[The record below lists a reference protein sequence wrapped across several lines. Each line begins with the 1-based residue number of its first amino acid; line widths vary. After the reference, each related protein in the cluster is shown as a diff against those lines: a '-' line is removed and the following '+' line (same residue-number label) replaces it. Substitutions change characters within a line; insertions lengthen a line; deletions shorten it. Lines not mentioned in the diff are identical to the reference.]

1 VQECLDLLYLKRRK
15 GMRNSEEA
23 ETDIK
28 RVEDTARKIMEI
40 IKEDEEGRS
49 SGEVPS
55 SGEATLPPIMDKMQ
69 INDGENRDNDV
80 DEQIAAVDSSDDD
93 EMVIFDSEVEA
104 VGDRGT
110 SPIQSSKIPWQI
122 EGYMLDKQDKDTKRS
137 REHGQGG
144 EATYG
149 QEPTVAKTRSESIST
164 STLKGCRGHR
174 CKSQWPHSDL
184 FHNRCSI
191 LPLTPDIAYDMFA
204 RHDFR
209 RFANAFQSSDPVAPA
224 P

>member
-28 RVEDTARKIMEI
+28 RVEDMARKIMEI

-49 SGEVPS
+49 SGEEVPS

-69 INDGENRDNDV
+69 INDRENRDNDV
-80 DEQIAAVDSSDDD
+80 DEQGAAVESSDDD

-122 EGYMLDKQDKDTKRS
+122 EGYMLDKQDKDTKRF
-137 REHGQGG
+137 QG
-144 EATYG
+144 A
-149 QEPTVAKTRSESIST
+149 
-164 STLKGCRGHR
+164 
-174 CKSQWPHSDL
+174 W
-184 FHNRCSI
+184 
-191 LPLTPDIAYDMFA
+191 A
-204 RHDFR
+204 RW
-209 RFANAFQSSDPVAPA
+209 
-224 P
+224 